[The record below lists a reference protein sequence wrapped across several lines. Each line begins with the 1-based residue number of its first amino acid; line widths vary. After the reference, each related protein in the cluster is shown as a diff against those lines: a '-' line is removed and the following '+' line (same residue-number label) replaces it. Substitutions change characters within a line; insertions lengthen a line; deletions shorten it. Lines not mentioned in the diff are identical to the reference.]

1 MKRLGLATVCGA
13 LALLLPGGPP
23 SRAADAAT
31 GADAAAQQAAALET
45 VDRVLTR
52 FAALVAR
59 DDDATH
65 RAAAEATFGELKAR
79 RDALRANYDAGKYD
93 ELRVDLNL
101 EYQRMSAWAAPART
115 PVPSGSAAP
124 FAFSVFQLDPD
135 PASPASVQTALNALD
150 RELARQDERVKST
163 PAGPTR
169 DALLKR
175 LAAAQQGR
183 TALAR
188 DFTKAA
194 WAEVIRALPR

>member
-1 MKRLGLATVCGA
+1 MKRLGLALVCGA
-13 LALLLPGGPP
+13 LALLLSGGP
-23 SRAADAAT
+23 
-31 GADAAAQQAAALET
+31 
-45 VDRVLTR
+45 
-52 FAALVAR
+52 
-59 DDDATH
+59 
-65 RAAAEATFGELKAR
+65 
-79 RDALRANYDAGKYD
+79 
-93 ELRVDLNL
+93 
-101 EYQRMSAWAAPART
+101 
-115 PVPSGSAAP
+115 AAP
-124 FAFSVFQLDPD
+124 FGFSVFQLDPD

-163 PAGPTR
+163 PPGPTR